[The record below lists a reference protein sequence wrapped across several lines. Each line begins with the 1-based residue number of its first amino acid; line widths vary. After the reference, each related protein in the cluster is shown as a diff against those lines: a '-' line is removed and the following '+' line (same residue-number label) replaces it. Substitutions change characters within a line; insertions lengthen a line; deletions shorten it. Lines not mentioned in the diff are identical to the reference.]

1 MPVSKQTKGRT
12 ISFSIYVLSIALAFI
27 LGIFFEAHNID
38 NAAKDYY
45 DSFKS
50 PESFL
55 TGIGAFLL
63 ILLQVYRTF
72 RKRKG
77 E

>member
-12 ISFSIYVLSIALAFI
+12 ISFSIYILSIILAFV
-27 LGIFFEAHNID
+27 LGVFFEAHNID

-45 DSFKS
+45 NSFKS

-55 TGIGAFLL
+55 VGIGTVLMIF
-63 ILLQVYRTF
+63 LQVYRTF